1 MQVKAKVMA
10 PPKEQ
15 SKKNRC
21 QRLPAGEKMEI
32 KNKAEIKEGNENR
45 ETIAMHLSREGCTV
59 EGVSAAE

>member
-1 MQVKAKVMA
+1 VQVKAKVMA

-32 KNKAEIKEGNENR
+32 KNKGRNKRR
-45 ETIAMHLSREGCTV
+45 ERE
-59 EGVSAAE
+59 